1 MSSLATNSQGN
12 IKNVM
17 RTALVGIKPADQVI
31 LKGYLRVLLRL
42 EADLEWVS
50 ANHPQVDLFL
60 INHEFRESNNVVK
73 LLSDQSSKPVL
84 YVTRAKSGEGWIKDN
99 TIALPLKQMPYL
111 SDWLIQNV
119 SVLSNLTVPQT
130 DDRVNQA
137 SHAKQSSQNAQQDKA
152 SSPTTKT
159 AAQNTTSSDQD
170 FTNLVKLIKTL
181 QQRDTTA
188 YQIYVSNTAIA
199 VVQASIGRVWPAHPQ
214 SKIDHIVKSAKLSDW
229 QLKPYQDDIPM
240 NVAPLDLKQW
250 LWHTSWDALADA
262 LPLINGSKVYK
273 IRYWV
278 KPARQQRRSD
288 VLGVMTAI
296 EAKYRNINDIAD
308 LSGADVDF
316 VHKTLAGLLLAG
328 YLQPDSY
335 ELLKATISD
344 RNQQLNQPN
353 QQHRGSG
360 SKHTPQPAR
369 ESVSTVDSVLS
380 RRASGDTQTK
390 KTSSEIP
397 ASVLS
402 ANKSKTQGMEN
413 YDGVLKP
420 KQDKKKPEKM
430 GFLSRLRRKLG
441 L

>member
-60 INHEFRESNNVVK
+60 INHDFRESNNVVK
-73 LLSDQSSKPVL
+73 LLSEQANKPVL

-130 DDRVNQA
+130 DDRANQA
-137 SHAKQSSQNAQQDKA
+137 QNVQNSHQQSKT
-152 SSPTTKT
+152 SSPTK
-159 AAQNTTSSDQD
+159 AAPQQVTTSDQD

-181 QQRDTTA
+181 QQRDA
-188 YQIYVSNTAIA
+188 NPYQIYVNNTAIA

-214 SKIDHIVKSAKLSDW
+214 SKIDHIIKSAKLSDW
-229 QLKPYQDDIPM
+229 QLKPYQDDLPV
-240 NVAPLDLKQW
+240 NVVPLDLKQW
-250 LWHTSWDALADA
+250 LWHTSWGALADA
-262 LPLINGSKVYK
+262 LPLINVSKVYK

-288 VLGVMTAI
+288 ILGIMTAI
-296 EAKYRNINDIAD
+296 ESKYRSIKDISD

-335 ELLKATISD
+335 ELLKATPVTHS
-344 RNQQLNQPN
+344 QPN
-353 QQHRGSG
+353 QQHNKTD
-360 SKHTPQPAR
+360 SKHTPQTAR
-369 ESVSTVDSVLS
+369 DSVSTVDSVLS

-402 ANKSKTQGMEN
+402 ANKNKTQGMDN

-420 KQDKKKPEKM
+420 KQEKKKPEKM

>member
-50 ANHPQVDLFL
+50 ANHPKVDLFL
-60 INHEFRESNNVVK
+60 INHDFRESNNVVK

-84 YVTRAKSGEGWIKDN
+84 YVTRAKSSEGWIKDN
-99 TIALPLKQMPYL
+99 TIALPLKQMHYL

-119 SVLSNLTVPQT
+119 SVLNNLTVPQT
-130 DDRVNQA
+130 EDKVSQPTHQTQTKQHSQQRQKQDTESSTVQKTSQQA
-137 SHAKQSSQNAQQDKA
+137 
-152 SSPTTKT
+152 T
-159 AAQNTTSSDQD
+159 SDQD
-170 FTNLVKLIKTL
+170 FTNLVTLIKTL
-181 QQRDTTA
+181 QQRDAAT
-188 YQIYVSNTAIA
+188 YQIYVDSTAIA
-199 VVQASIGRVWPAHPQ
+199 IVQASIGRVWPIHPQ
-214 SKIDHIVKSAKLSDW
+214 SKIEHIVKSAKLSDW
-229 QLKPYQDDIPM
+229 QLRPYQDEQNMPA
-240 NVAPLDLKQW
+240 APLDLKQW

-262 LPLINGSKVYK
+262 LPLIGDNKVYK
-273 IRYWV
+273 VRYWV

-288 VLGVMTAI
+288 VLGIMTAI
-296 EAKYRNINDIAD
+296 EAKYRNISDIAD
-308 LSGADVDF
+308 LSGANPDF

-335 ELLKATISD
+335 ELLKATSHS
-344 RNQQLNQPN
+344 QPN
-353 QQHRGSG
+353 QRTNEAANKQA
-360 SKHTPQPAR
+360 PQAAR

-380 RRASGDTQTK
+380 RRASGDTQIQQ
-390 KTSSEIP
+390 TSSEIP
-397 ASVLS
+397 ASVLTTKRS
-402 ANKSKTQGMEN
+402 TENIDN